1 MLAVAAAEGVAFI
14 TGAATVIAALLLGSL
29 AAWTTDRRLTKQIGD
44 SGRARRDD
52 RDERGAV
59 ECAVAQISR

>member
-14 TGAATVIAALLLGSL
+14 TGAAVIAALLLGSL